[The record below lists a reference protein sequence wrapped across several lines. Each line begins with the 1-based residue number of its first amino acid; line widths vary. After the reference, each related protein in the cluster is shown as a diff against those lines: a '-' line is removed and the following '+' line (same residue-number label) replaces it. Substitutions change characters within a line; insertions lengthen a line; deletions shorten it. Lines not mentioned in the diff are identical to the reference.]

1 VKKRFFA
8 RFLLTDFFKGDIILI
23 AMNTSVNFK
32 KNEMDLTSGNLLKK
46 LIIYSAPL
54 ILSGVLQLFYN
65 AADLIVC
72 GVFGS
77 DHSTAAISCTNS
89 LINLTV
95 NLFLGL
101 SVGANVLMA
110 RAYGAGDKEKGQR
123 IVYTSMIYAV
133 IFGVAI
139 GVFGFFTSGYFLNL
153 MGAGEVL
160 ELSSEYLKIYFCGL
174 PFSMIYNFGSAI
186 MRATGD
192 TKRPFI
198 FLTAAGII
206 NIGLNLLFVIAFH
219 LDVAGVAIATVI
231 SQFIS
236 AALVVIGM
244 LKNDGFYHFKLREI
258 KFYKREGGEIIR
270 VGLPA
275 GVQGCIFS
283 LSNVIIQSSINSL
296 GTNVMD
302 GNGAASSLEGFI
314 YTAMNSVAQA
324 NVAFVSANYGARKK
338 ENIKKCVAY
347 SATLI
352 FLLNLIIGGII
363 LLLRKPLISLYV
375 SGEEAITAAE
385 QRLFI
390 ISVTYFI
397 CGFMDLLAQSIRGIG
412 YSLLPMIVTLVG
424 VCGFRITWIY
434 TAFQTDALHN
444 IVGVAVSYPIS
455 WLITVLIHL
464 IVFIVLY
471 RRIDFTKKDKQNTAT
486 AE

>member
-1 VKKRFFA
+1 
-8 RFLLTDFFKGDIILI
+8 
-23 AMNTSVNFK
+23 
-32 KNEMDLTSGNLLKK
+32 MDMTGGNLLKK

-54 ILSGVLQLFYN
+54 ILSGMLQLFYN

-72 GVFGS
+72 GLFGS
-77 DHSTAAISCTNS
+77 EHSTAAISCTNS

-110 RAYGAGDKEKGQR
+110 RSFGAGDKDKGQR

-139 GVFGFFTSGYFLNL
+139 GVFGFFTSGYFLKL

-160 ELSSEYLKIYFCGL
+160 ELSTSYLKIYFLGL

-206 NIGLNLLFVIAFH
+206 NIGLNLLFVIVFN
-219 LDVAGVAIATVI
+219 LDVRGVAIATVI
-231 SQFIS
+231 SQFVS

-244 LKNDGFYHFKLREI
+244 LKNDGFYRFKLREI
-258 KFYKREGGEIIR
+258 SFYKKEGGEIIR

-275 GVQGCIFS
+275 GIQGCIFS
-283 LSNVIIQSSINSL
+283 LSNVIIQSSVNSL

-324 NVAFVSANYGARKK
+324 NVAFVSANYGAKK
-338 ENIKKCVAY
+338 KKNIKKCVIY
-347 SATLI
+347 SACLI
-352 FLLNLIIGGII
+352 FLLDLIIGGII
-363 LLLRKPLISLYV
+363 LLLRKPLIGLYV
-375 SGEEAITAAE
+375 SGEEATKAAV

-390 ISVTYFI
+390 ISTTYFI

-412 YSLLPMIVTLVG
+412 YSLLPTIVTLVG

-434 TAFQTDALHN
+434 TAFKSEVFHS
-444 IVGVAVSYPIS
+444 IVGIALSYPIS
-455 WLITVLIHL
+455 WLITALIHL
-464 IVFIVLY
+464 AVFIVLY
-471 RRIDFTKKDKQNTAT
+471 RKISFDNKVSCGDNSSEEK
-486 AE
+486 AEA

>member
-1 VKKRFFA
+1 MNNANA
-8 RFLLTDFFKGDIILI
+8 R
-23 AMNTSVNFK
+23 
-32 KNEMDLTSGNLLKK
+32 KNEMDMTSGNLFKK
-46 LIIYSAPL
+46 LALYSAPL
-54 ILSGVLQLFYN
+54 ILSGMLQLFYN

-72 GVFGS
+72 GLFGS
-77 DHSTAAISCTNS
+77 EHSTAAISCTNS
-89 LINLTV
+89 LINLIV

-110 RAYGAGDKEKGQR
+110 RAFGAGDKEKGQK
-123 IVYTSMIYAV
+123 IVYTSMIYSV
-133 IFGVAI
+133 IFGVII
-139 GVFGFFTSGYFLNL
+139 GAFGFFTSRYFLEL

-160 ELSSEYLKIYFCGL
+160 DLSSSYLKIYFLGL

-198 FLTAAGII
+198 FLTIAGIV
-206 NIGLNLLFVIAFH
+206 NIGLNLLFVIAFK
-219 LDVAGVAIATVI
+219 LDVKGVAIATVI

-236 AALVVIGM
+236 AFLVVAGM
-244 LKNDGFYHFKLREI
+244 LTNDGFYHFKPREI
-258 KFYKREGGEIIR
+258 RFYKKEGGEIIR

-275 GVQGCIFS
+275 GMQGCIFS

-324 NVAFVSANYGARKK
+324 NVAFVSANYGAKK
-338 ENIKKCVAY
+338 KGNIKKCVIY
-347 SATLI
+347 SAMLI
-352 FLLNLIIGGII
+352 FLMNLIIGGII
-363 LLLRKPLISLYV
+363 LLLRKPLIGLYV
-375 SGEEAITAAE
+375 SGEEATTAAE

-390 ISVTYFI
+390 ISTTYFI
-397 CGFMDLLAQSIRGIG
+397 CGFMDLFAQSIRGIG

-434 TAFQTDALHN
+434 TAFRSEALHS
-444 IVGVAVSYPIS
+444 IVGVALSYPIS
-455 WLITVLIHL
+455 WLITVAIHL
-464 IVFIVLY
+464 TVFIILY
-471 RRIDFTKKDKQNTAT
+471 RKIHFDGN
-486 AE
+486 AEQA

>member
-1 VKKRFFA
+1 MLSKANVR
-8 RFLLTDFFKGDIILI
+8 
-23 AMNTSVNFK
+23 
-32 KNEMDLTSGNLLKK
+32 KNEMNMTEGNLLKK
-46 LIIYSAPL
+46 LIFYSAPL
-54 ILSGVLQLFYN
+54 ILSGMLQLFYN

-72 GVFGS
+72 GLFGS
-77 DHSTAAISCTNS
+77 EHSTAAISCTNP
-89 LINLTV
+89 LINLII

-110 RAYGAGDKEKGQR
+110 RAFGAEDKEKGQK
-123 IVYTSMIYAV
+123 IVYTSMIYAI
-133 IFGVAI
+133 IFGIAI
-139 GVFGFFTSGYFLNL
+139 GVFGFFTSRYFLEL

-160 ELSSEYLKIYFCGL
+160 ELSATYLEIYFLGL

-206 NIGLNLLFVIAFH
+206 NIGLNLLFVIAFDM
-219 LDVAGVAIATVI
+219 DVAGVALATVI

-236 AALVVIGM
+236 ALLVVIGM
-244 LKNDGFYHFKLREI
+244 LKNNGFYRFKIKEI
-258 KFYKREGGEIIR
+258 RFYKTEGLEIIK

-275 GVQGCIFS
+275 GIQGCIFS

-338 ENIKKCVAY
+338 KNIKKCVMY
-347 SATLI
+347 SAALI
-352 FLLNLIIGGII
+352 FLMNLLIGGFI
-363 LLLRKPLISLYV
+363 LLLRRPLIGLYV
-375 SGEEAITAAE
+375 SGEEAIAAAE

-390 ISVTYFI
+390 ISCTYFI

-412 YSLLPMIVTLVG
+412 YSLLPTIVTLIG

-434 TAFQTDALHN
+434 TAFRTEAMHN
-444 IVGVAVSYPIS
+444 IIGVSASYPIS
-455 WLITVLIHL
+455 WLVTVIIHL

-471 RRIDFTKKDKQNTAT
+471 NKINFGESGETNKDESPT
-486 AE
+486 